1 MRWQSFA
8 VAAALAAAAVF
19 AWKHEALVH
28 RVLDQRYGATLPAP
42 NYPAPK
48 TPAEAILQDLDY
60 LAGLPTVDRSF
71 SPAAKVQF
79 ERHVAAL
86 RERAGTLT
94 FAQFLLGVAEAAA
107 QSDNAHTNVN
117 ASIWRERLNS
127 VPVRLA
133 WFSDGLYVVRAMTPY
148 AGLLG
153 ARVLAIDGFD
163 PGVLDHELER
173 YVGGTPEHGHA
184 ASPLL
189 LESPQVLHAIH
200 PEAPEDRL
208 TLRLRDAN
216 GSERAVELPA
226 IAPGAAPNGGRP
238 GRLMSPVPLPKEP
251 PGAWQTVLGSHPGF
265 PPSLREPTRLYYAT
279 RLDGGRVLYLHLWRI
294 SNDFDPEVGNAI
306 AAALGAPGDPPWQR
320 IVLDLRFN
328 DGGEYPTVYRAIK
341 SLPQRLAADGRLMIL
356 TNHSTFSGGII
367 TAALA
372 KHFAGPRATIIGE
385 RAGDHLA
392 FWAEGN
398 AIELPNSKVRV
409 NVSTGFHDWRNGC
422 RELRC
427 YWPNLVLGVAV
438 GSIDPDVVVGWPFA
452 DYVRG
457 VDPVL
462 ERALQR

>member
-1 MRWQSFA
+1 MKWRVLA
-8 VAAALAAAAVF
+8 VPAVLAAAALF

-28 RVLDQRYGATLPAP
+28 RVLDQRYGRTLPAP
-42 NYPAPK
+42 HYPAPK
-48 TPAEAILQDLDY
+48 TPAEAMLQDLDY
-60 LAGLPTVDRSF
+60 LARLPTVDRSF
-71 SPAAKVQF
+71 SPAAKAQF

-86 RERAGTLT
+86 RDRAPTLT

-127 VPVRLA
+127 VPVRLT

-148 AGLLG
+148 VALLG
-153 ARVLAIDGFD
+153 ARVVAIN
-163 PGVLDHELER
+163 GVEPAVLERELER

-189 LESPQVLHAIH
+189 LESPEVLHAVR
-200 PEAPEDRL
+200 PEVPDDRL
-208 TLRLRDAN
+208 TLRLRQANAADAD
-216 GSERAVELPA
+216 VVLPA
-226 IAPGAAPNGGRP
+226 VAPGAAANGGRP
-238 GRLMSPVPLPKEP
+238 GRLMSPVSLPKEP
-251 PGAWQTVLGSHPGF
+251 PGAWRTMLETLPEVPL
-265 PPSLREPTRLYYAT
+265 SLREPTRLYYAAT
-279 RLDGGRVLYLHLWRI
+279 LEGGRVLYLHLWRI
-294 SNDFDPEVGNAI
+294 SNDFDPEVGDAI
-306 AAALGAPGDPPWQR
+306 AAALGPDGDPPWQR

-328 DGGEYPTVYRAIK
+328 DGGEYPTVYRALR
-341 SLPQRLAADGRLMIL
+341 SLRKRLAADGRLMIL
-356 TNHSTFSGGII
+356 TNNSTFSGGII

-372 KHFAGPRATIIGE
+372 KHFAGKRATIIGE
-385 RAGDHLA
+385 PAGDHLA

-398 AIELPNSKVRV
+398 GVDLPNSKVRV
-409 NVSTGFHDWRNGC
+409 NVSTGFHDWANGC

-427 YWPNLVLGVAV
+427 YWPNLVLGVGV

-462 ERALQR
+462 QRALH